1 MSKPRLISIALLA
14 VVGLVFI
21 GQGVGL
27 IGGSLMTD
35 QPIWAAIGSVMVGV
49 ALALAV
55 RRGANR

>member
-55 RRGANR
+55 RHGANR

>member
-35 QPIWAAIGSVMVGV
+35 EPIWAAIGSAMVGV